1 MDKPKE
7 TQVSETVRVKP
18 TGMPF
23 RCVICNGF
31 GSLSYGKKVCQA
43 CNGKGYILVPVE
55 EVKNES

>member
-1 MDKPKE
+1 MDKPTE
-7 TQVSETVRVKP
+7 IQVSENVRVKP

-55 EVKNES
+55 EVKK